1 MLRTRVRDLRAP
13 VGRKTLGGAVS
24 ATQHGGALGVGARVL
39 RRYRIDLV
47 FGHGPSPT
55 FLATRYPDGEKV
67 LIRVLQDPLTD
78 QRGPLLVHLVHEAK
92 VVMEQQPNVAQ
103 ILEFGIDEATG
114 ARCLVMSYDQSAT
127 AAQIADP
134 RGPQERTA
142 ALFLEIAAALMERHE
157 IDRHGA
163 TLDAARGTGQ
173 GLVRRAKPK
182 PRSSPDEQV
191 VHARAEF
198 VDDAPEEKRG
208 LDRRDLYALGS
219 FITAIVVIAA
229 FVFSEDRAV
238 QTIPEYQWYHVYGND
253 DSGAQYDE
261 PDPTDPF
268 GDDPDVR
275 AARAMRITIR
285 SSPSG
290 AEIWSG
296 MRNLGRTPTEIM
308 RPSRGSEDVLR
319 ISKAGFGETSLTVSW
334 SSPRALSVTLGGGS
348 IGDETSKFIQDLKRA
363 NKDAVESLKDDD
375 KKTGPAKAP
384 SVADQALPSAL
395 PKVDGKVSD
404 IYKDTED

>member
-163 TLDAARGTGQ
+163 TLDAARGTGL
-173 GLVRRAKPK
+173 GRALME
-182 PRSSPDEQV
+182 RAIAFCD
-191 VHARAEF
+191 ARAYTPVTLTTF
-198 VDDAPEEKRG
+198 RG
-208 LDRRDLYALGS
+208 LD
-219 FITAIVVIAA
+219 
-229 FVFSEDRAV
+229 
-238 QTIPEYQWYHVYGND
+238 
-253 DSGAQYDE
+253 
-261 PDPTDPF
+261 
-268 GDDPDVR
+268 
-275 AARAMRITIR
+275 AARHLYEAFGFKLVQEDPIDRWHGGVGEQTF
-285 SSPSG
+285 S
-290 AEIWSG
+290 
-296 MRNLGRTPTEIM
+296 
-308 RPSRGSEDVLR
+308 RP
-319 ISKAGFGETSLTVSW
+319 AH
-334 SSPRALSVTLGGGS
+334 
-348 IGDETSKFIQDLKRA
+348 
-363 NKDAVESLKDDD
+363 
-375 KKTGPAKAP
+375 
-384 SVADQALPSAL
+384 
-395 PKVDGKVSD
+395 
-404 IYKDTED
+404 